1 MSEIQKE
8 VANQKDGSVTFNEIT
23 YTKGTVK
30 DKDGNDT
37 IVDETG
43 KYVYK
48 LTEIDGKLDGY
59 MYAQKPV
66 YIYVEVTDNHNGTL
80 NKTVTYHTIDTTKMQ
95 TPEKRPV

>member
-1 MSEIQKE
+1 MEDLTLKEIQKE
-8 VANQKDGSVTFNEIT
+8 VANQKDGSVTFNGIT

-37 IVDETG
+37 VVDETG

-48 LTEIDGKLDGY
+48 LTEIDGQLDGY

-66 YIYVEVTDNHNGTL
+66 YIYVCLLYTSDAA
-80 NKTVTYHTIDTTKMQ
+80 DD
-95 TPEKRPV
+95 